1 MDACLSIDMRTI
13 IYINLGSLGSHLD
26 ASVPGPRGAWPG
38 ALLAPGE
45 KDTGAK
51 HGELGSSA
59 AGLASSV
66 RFFCGFQVWFPGP
79 QNYQKT
85 VEPKG
90 NQWFLGV
97 APTLQ
102 NFRLG
107 NEIYFSK
114 RFHDVDVIALKS
126 HNLLI
131 PDIVKVQ

>member
-1 MDACLSIDMRTI
+1 MHAWMHGCMDACLSIDMRTI

-66 RFFCGFQVWFPGP
+66 RFFVVSRCGFQDPKIIKKLSNLRETNGFWGLP
-79 QNYQKT
+79 QPCKT
-85 VEPKG
+85 SDWV
-90 NQWFLGV
+90 
-97 APTLQ
+97 
-102 NFRLG
+102 
-107 NEIYFSK
+107 K
-114 RFHDVDVIALKS
+114 RFTFQNVFMMWMS
-126 HNLLI
+126 S
-131 PDIVKVQ
+131 P